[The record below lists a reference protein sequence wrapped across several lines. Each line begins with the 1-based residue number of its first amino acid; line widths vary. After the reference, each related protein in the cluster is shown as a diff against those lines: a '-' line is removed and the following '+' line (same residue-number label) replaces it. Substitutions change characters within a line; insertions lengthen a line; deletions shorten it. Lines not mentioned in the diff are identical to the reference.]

1 MTLRNLSRSSILGR
15 GARVTSAIFS
25 SAAEFVGLLEESI
38 QEQTERLADAKQRQ
52 LEMREELEG
61 SRLVRGWRGGT
72 SKNIEYAESKIKKQE
87 EKVANLETH
96 LHNLQQ
102 LVDED
107 S

>member
-1 MTLRNLSRSSILGR
+1 M
-15 GARVTSAIFS
+15 
-25 SAAEFVGLLEESI
+25 GLLEESI

-87 EKVANLETH
+87 EKVET
-96 LHNLQQ
+96 LISFLRSQKEIFARQ
-102 LVDED
+102 AV
-107 S
+107 